1 MPILR
6 PDPSFYPSPKLAMRA
21 PPEELAY
28 VAVMN
33 PKYEGRSDGLGVVD
47 VDPASPD
54 FGLVVGQVD
63 LPHADNELHHFGW
76 NACSSHLCP
85 WSPHAH
91 VERRYLIVP
100 GLRSSRVHIV
110 DTKENPRQPE
120 LVKVIEAEEIAKR
133 TGFRSPHTVHC
144 GPDGVYLS
152 ALGSANGNGK
162 VGADGPGGLFM
173 LDHESF
179 EIKEA
184 WEANGGAQ
192 YFHYDFWWHLG
203 YDKMI
208 TSEWGTP
215 SMFLEG
221 LNPELLLSGK
231 YGNSLHLWDLRKRR
245 HEKALQLGDQYQM
258 VLELRPAHN
267 PKKPFGFAGVVIS
280 TEDLSAS
287 VWLWYLDKTDD
298 EWKVQKVIEIP
309 AEPAD
314 ADDLPPL
321 LKGFGAVPPLVT
333 DINLSVDD
341 RLLYVACWGTGEM
354 RQYDVSNPFKP
365 ELVGSVRIGGIVGRA
380 PHPSRP
386 EQALNGGPQMV
397 EISRDGKRVYFTN
410 SLYSTWD
417 DQFYPDGIRSWIVK
431 LDASHKGG
439 IAFDETFF
447 VEFDP
452 ELRAHQV
459 RLQGGDASSDSFCFS

>member
-1 MPILR
+1 
-6 PDPSFYPSPKLAMRA
+6 
-21 PPEELAY
+21 
-28 VAVMN
+28 
-33 PKYEGRSDGLGVVD
+33 
-47 VDPASPD
+47 
-54 FGLVVGQVD
+54 
-63 LPHADNELHHFGW
+63 
-76 NACSSHLCP
+76 
-85 WSPHAH
+85 
-91 VERRYLIVP
+91 LIVP

-110 DTKENPRQPE
+110 DTKENPRQPK
-120 LVKVIEAEEIAKR
+120 LVKVIEADEIAKR

-152 ALGSANGNGK
+152 ALGSSSGNGK

-179 EIKEA
+179 AIKEA
-184 WEANGGAQ
+184 WEADGGTQ

-231 YGNSLHLWDLRKRR
+231 YGNSLHLWDLRQRR

-298 EWKVQKVIEIP
+298 EWKIQKVIAIP

-321 LKGFGAVPPLVT
+321 LKGFGAVPPLIT

-354 RQYDVSNPFKP
+354 RQYDVSDPFKP
-365 ELVGSVRIGGIVGRA
+365 ELVGSVRIGGIVGRT

-386 EQALNGGPQMV
+386 WDGSLPSHWG
-397 EISRDGKRVYFTN
+397 SRKERGVPCGAPCHPWR
-410 SLYSTWD
+410 WD
-417 DQFYPDGIRSWIVK
+417 TRSQ
-431 LDASHKGG
+431 SGR
-439 IAFDETFF
+439 
-447 VEFDP
+447 P
-452 ELRAHQV
+452 C
-459 RLQGGDASSDSFCFS
+459 SSRC